1 MEYLD
6 FRSENDIQ
14 LEVSPTQP
22 ETKIPVKASECI
34 YCRQFKVCNMYVKP
48 CFAVSIL
55 HTCKLP

>member
-14 LEVSPTQP
+14 LEVSPIKP
-22 ETKIPVKASECI
+22 ETRIPETAHDCI
-34 YCRQFKVCNMYVKP
+34 YCRRFKVCSMYIKR
-48 CFAVSIL
+48 CFAVSLL